1 VSFLETRNASVYRG
15 GRKILS
21 DITVRLDRG
30 QLLGIVG
37 PNGSGKSSLLRTL
50 GGLWKPTSGEALL
63 DGKSLAM
70 WSRRELA
77 RRVSFVPQDT
87 RVDFAFTVQELV
99 SMGRYPHRGRF
110 SHETNADRA
119 AVQSAM
125 QQCDVHLLAHR
136 NANTLS
142 GGELQRVLI
151 ARSLAVE
158 PDFILL
164 DEPTSSL
171 DVEHSLDVL
180 GVCHSLSGSG
190 KAVAIT
196 THDLNTIA
204 RCASSIILLSGG
216 SLVAQGPGDCVLTP
230 AALASVFKVD
240 AEVLSSQN
248 GERFFLFHNRR
259 DQSPEP

>member
-1 VSFLETRNASVYRG
+1 MNFLETRNASVSRG

-21 DITVRLDRG
+21 DITVLLERG

-50 GGLWKPTSGEALL
+50 AGLWRPSSGEALL
-63 DGKSLAM
+63 DGRSLST
-70 WSRRELA
+70 WPRRELA
-77 RRVSFVPQDT
+77 RRVTFVPQDT

-110 SHETNADRA
+110 SPETNADRT
-119 AVQSAM
+119 AVESAM
-125 QQCDVHLLAHR
+125 RQCDVEALEHR
-136 NANTLS
+136 HANTLS

-180 GVCHSLSGSG
+180 DVCRALSRAG

-204 RCASSIILLSGG
+204 RYASSVVLLNAG
-216 SLVAQGPGDCVLTP
+216 SLVAQGPGDGVLTP
-230 AALASVFKVD
+230 AALGSVFNVD
-240 AEVLSSQN
+240 AEILSSRD
-248 GERFFLFHNRR
+248 GGRFFLFRNRR
-259 DQSPEP
+259 DRSQQT

>member
-1 VSFLETRNASVYRG
+1 VNVLETRNASVRRG

-21 DITVRLDRG
+21 DITVCVERR

-50 GGLWKPTSGEALL
+50 AGLWKPSSGDALL
-63 DGKSLAM
+63 DGRSLST
-70 WSRRELA
+70 WPRRELA
-77 RRVSFVPQDT
+77 RRVTFVPQDT
-87 RVDFAFTVQELV
+87 RVDFAFTVQEVV

-110 SHETNADRA
+110 SHETDADRA

-125 QQCDVHLLAHR
+125 RQCDVQSLAHR
-136 NANTLS
+136 HANTLS

-180 GVCHSLSGSG
+180 EVCCALSRAG

-204 RCASSIILLSGG
+204 RFASSIVLLNGG
-216 SLVAQGPGDCVLTP
+216 SLVAQGPGDGVLTP

-240 AEVLSSQN
+240 AEILSSQN
-248 GERFFLFHNRR
+248 GGRFFLFHNRR
-259 DQSPEP
+259 DRSPEP